1 MLKIIDKIRFTLDG
15 NRMKKMG
22 DVKNA
27 IDHFKTNKNKNLY
40 FLLKNR
46 FSWMN
51 KFIKTDDIG
60 LEVGAGAGFS
70 KHFIASKNLKIC
82 DIENHDH
89 LDLKKID
96 AQNTGLS
103 NNSFDF
109 VIASNMLHHVAYP
122 IKFLEEIYRILK
134 PGGKLIIQEAYCSL
148 IFQVITIL
156 MKHEGF
162 DFTKNVWSLKEA
174 STDDK
179 NLWSGNSA
187 IPYLIFNDKKTLN
200 EKLGSK
206 FNLTH
211 IQLCECLLFLNSGG
225 VTSKTFYIPLN
236 LFFLRIVKYID
247 KVLSFLFPTFFSLAY
262 KVVLEKK

>member
-1 MLKIIDKIRFTLDG
+1 MLKIKNKIKFEHSENL
-15 NRMKKMG
+15 MKHEG
-22 DVKNA
+22 DVDRSINYFKN
-27 IDHFKTNKNKNLY
+27 NKNVQM
-40 FLLKNR
+40 LLRER
-46 FSWMN
+46 FQWMN
-51 KFIKTDDIG
+51 TFIKEEDKGI
-60 LEVGAGAGFS
+60 EFGAAAGFS
-70 KHFIASKNLKIC
+70 KKFIKSKNFKIS
-82 DIENHDH
+82 DYSNHAH
-89 LDLKKID
+89 LDYKNID
-96 AQNTGLS
+96 AQNTGFE
-103 NNSFDF
+103 NNEFDF
-109 VIASNMLHHVAYP
+109 IISSNMIHHLPFPQKY
-122 IKFLEEIYRILK
+122 FNEMHRILK
-134 PGGKLIIQEAYCSL
+134 KGGKLIIFDAHCSVLLQLVL
-148 IFQVITIL
+148 II